1 MASKDK
7 PHVQSAPV
15 ASPDESH
22 HPAQRPWRASVL
34 RRLPW
39 DGLLAF
45 FAAIA
50 CGALMGV
57 VIKTSDGDPVSNWT
71 VSPAV
76 YLSIISVVAN
86 VSLHYAF
93 SRGVDISWWNAA
105 MKPSTKVRDLHNIW
119 SYSTS
124 LRSALFAGRGFNLV
138 ALSAILLA
146 VLPANAPLAQR
157 ASRTVTRATISGATI
172 PLVAV
177 PTLAPGMETG
187 MVAPRGSF
195 VAFAM
200 PSFSK
205 VLQNHLVSAPI
216 AVPAQSCGAGG
227 TCKGIVHAAG
237 LEMSCTSSSRK
248 FDKLNHTNPNAP
260 GPDGT
265 MLNQDTIVFSTEI
278 SHLVRPTAF
287 RPGEPAM
294 NVSTVFN
301 PDGGCAGTIEVR
313 NCTLTPATLA
323 YHVAVTNGTVALDGA
338 YSYRDDAVVGYF
350 ETPGSGSGQKSYYG
364 GMVLALRGMF
374 TSKVGLSFAT
384 YMRTSTE
391 GLTGLRYQ
399 RQLDVTNP
407 SWSDCVYYW
416 MDPTEDVLATV
427 RQIAFRMAFE
437 GNGTGVAVQEMQAE
451 REAVE
456 VVYQSDYLFLGL
468 SLMLIGLSAVAV
480 VPLLWKWWR
489 LGREVSLSPMETARA
504 FGAHELVPGS
514 GSNSSASELMGEVG
528 SREVRYGEVV
538 YGQYGGPAVTALAF
552 AHPTRVSEPRRGAAY

>member
-1 MASKDK
+1 MASK
-7 PHVQSAPV
+7 HQSQVQNDPIAP
-15 ASPDESH
+15 PDEYQN
-22 HPAQRPWRASVL
+22 PAQRPWRASVI

-50 CGALMGV
+50 CGALMIV
-57 VIKTSDGDPVSNWT
+57 VIKISDGDLVSNWA

-76 YLSIISVVAN
+76 YLSIISVVSN

-105 MKPSTKVRDLHNIW
+105 MKPNTKVHDLHNIW
-119 SYSTS
+119 LYSTS
-124 LRSALFAGRGFNLV
+124 LRSAFFAGRSFNLV

-157 ASRTVTRATISGATI
+157 ASRTVTRTTTSGATVPI
-172 PLVAV
+172 VAA
-177 PTLAPGMETG
+177 PKLGPGMETG
-187 MVAPRGSF
+187 MMATRGSL

-216 AVPAQSCGAGG
+216 AVPQGCAGG
-227 TCKGIVHAAG
+227 ACKGIINGAG
-237 LEMSCTSSSRK
+237 LEISCTSSSRK
-248 FDKLNHTNPNAP
+248 FDKLNHESLDIL

-265 MLNQDTIVFSTEI
+265 RLNQDTIVFGTEI
-278 SHLVRPTAF
+278 NHPIRATAF
-287 RPGEPAM
+287 RPGEPAINM
-294 NVSTVFN
+294 STVFN
-301 PDGGCAGTIEVR
+301 EKGGCAGTVEIR

-323 YHVAVTNGTVALDGA
+323 YHVVVTNGTVALDGA
-338 YSYRDDAVVGYF
+338 YSYRNDSVVSYF
-350 ETPGSGSGQKSYYG
+350 ETPGAGSGQMTYYG
-364 GMVLALRGMF
+364 GLVFALQGMF
-374 TSKVGLSFAT
+374 TSKVGLSFSG
-384 YMRTSTE
+384 YMRTVTD
-391 GLTGLRYQ
+391 GLTALRYQ

-407 SWSDCVYYW
+407 KWPDCIYYW
-416 MDPTEDVLATV
+416 QDPTEDVLATI

-437 GNGTGVAVQEMQAE
+437 ANVTGVAVQEMQAE
-451 REAVE
+451 RQTVE

-480 VPLLWKWWR
+480 VPLMWKWWR

-538 YGQYGGPAVTALAF
+538 YGQYGGPTVTALAF
-552 AHPTRVSEPRRGAAY
+552 AHPTMVSEPRRGAVY

>member
-1 MASKDK
+1 MASK
-7 PHVQSAPV
+7 HQSQVQNTPITI
-15 ASPDESH
+15 PNESH
-22 HPAQRPWRASVL
+22 HPTQRAWRASIL

-45 FAAIA
+45 LAAIA
-50 CGALMGV
+50 CGALMAV

-93 SRGVDISWWNAA
+93 SRGVDISWWNTA
-105 MKPSTKVRDLHNIW
+105 MKPDTKVRDLHNIW

-157 ASRTVTRATISGATI
+157 ASRTVTRTTVSGATI

-187 MVAPRGSF
+187 MIAPRGSL

-216 AVPAQSCGAGG
+216 AVSQDCAGG
-227 TCKGIVHAAG
+227 TCKGVVHAAG
-237 LEMSCTSSSRK
+237 LEISCTSSSRK
-248 FDKLNHTNPNAP
+248 FDKVNHDNPNAP

-265 MLNQDTIVFSTEI
+265 MLNQETIVFSTEI

-323 YHVAVTNGTVALDGA
+323 YHVVVTNGTIALDGT
-338 YSYRDDAVVGYF
+338 YSYRDDRVVSYF
-350 ETPGSGSGQKSYYG
+350 ATPGSGSGQKTYYG
-364 GMVLALRGMF
+364 GMVLALQGMF

-399 RQLDVTNP
+399 RQLDVVNP
-407 SWSDCVYYW
+407 RWPACVYYW
-416 MDPTEDVLATV
+416 MDPTEDVLATI
-427 RQIAFRMAFE
+427 RQIAFRMALE
-437 GNGTGVAVQEMQAE
+437 GNVTGVAVQEMQAE

-480 VPLLWKWWR
+480 VPLMWKWWR

-538 YGQYGGPAVTALAF
+538 YGQYGGPTVTALAF
-552 AHPTRVSEPRRGAAY
+552 THPTRVSEPRRGAVY